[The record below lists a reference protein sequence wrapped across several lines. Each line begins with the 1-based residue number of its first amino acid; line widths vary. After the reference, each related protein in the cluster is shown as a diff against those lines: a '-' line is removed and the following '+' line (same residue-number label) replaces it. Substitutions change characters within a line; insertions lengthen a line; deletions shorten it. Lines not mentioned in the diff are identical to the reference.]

1 MQTESTRNPSMP
13 VWNRESI
20 IELLTRELARSESSG
35 SNLLVILV
43 RVAAAAPNDINLE
56 ARESQSNFV
65 FGEIAYRLS
74 RVVRRYDYIGRYSS
88 NQFLIL
94 APGWEQSKAH
104 SLAETLREAVSESHV
119 DVSGRRIRATLSLVP
134 ANSADF
140 KSGDQ
145 QAVLEQ
151 LEEALDRAEANGGN
165 RV

>member
-1 MQTESTRNPSMP
+1 MP

-56 ARESQSNFV
+56 ARESQNNFV

-94 APGWEQSKAH
+94 APGWEQSKGA
-104 SLAETLREAVSESHV
+104 
-119 DVSGRRIRATLSLVP
+119 LS
-134 ANSADF
+134 
-140 KSGDQ
+140 
-145 QAVLEQ
+145 
-151 LEEALDRAEANGGN
+151 GGN
-165 RV
+165 S